1 MNVPNELLQE
11 KNYGE
16 NGLYLLEQVDWR
28 NNYEGNNLLS
38 AGYVGGNL
46 PLGKLNVYAGVRF
59 EHNRME
65 LVSHTQKNEESP
77 TSVFYTYNDF
87 FPSVNVAYRLNDKQQ
102 FRLSY
107 GRTVNR
113 PEFREVSSSVYYDFD
128 LASNVQGNYN
138 LKPAYIDNLDF
149 GYELYPSSGELISVS
164 LFYKRFKNPIE
175 WTYTV
180 SGGTDLIYSY
190 VNAKGA
196 DNYGV
201 EVDIRK
207 IWIYRYA

>member
-1 MNVPNELLQE
+1 M
-11 KNYGE
+11 
-16 NGLYLLEQVDWR
+16 
-28 NNYEGNNLLS
+28 
-38 AGYVGGNL
+38 
-46 PLGKLNVYAGVRF
+46 
-59 EHNRME
+59 
-65 LVSHTQKNEESP
+65 
-77 TSVFYTYNDF
+77 
-87 FPSVNVAYRLNDKQQ
+87 AYRLNDKQQ

-128 LASNVQGNYN
+128 LARNVQGNYN

-201 EVDIRK
+201 EVDIR
-207 IWIYRYA
+207 INLDFIGMRNFSLSLNGADARSISIFD